1 MYNSDAFRKACA
13 DFLRKDLNVPAIPPL
28 TISSIMDETEEAR
41 PSDEQWVWVTGY
53 KGTDRYMKCRDYQ
66 FELAKQFDMSE
77 DADIQT
83 CRSGF
88 HLCLKLKDVFNYYE
102 IDKGNRFFE
111 VRALVRKDDADEYGK
126 VRNYRCVNK
135 LAAKSIEFVR
145 ELSVDEILAG
155 DDCNVEGWSVEDK
168 LLVLEKGMNYARN
181 ARNKGELLC
190 MGYSERMVNHFI
202 EQGWTEL
209 ALTLG
214 SQEGLSMDTKIRI
227 LFSSNDD

>member
-13 DFLRKDLNVPAIPPL
+13 DFLRKDLNVPAVPPL

-53 KGTDRYMKCRDYQ
+53 KGTDRDMKCRDYQ
-66 FELAKQFDMSE
+66 FELGKQFDMSK

-88 HLCLKLKDVFNYYE
+88 HLCLKLKDVFDYYD
-102 IDKGNRFFE
+102 IGNGNRFFE
-111 VRALVRKDDADEYGK
+111 VRALVRKDDAYKYGTMW
-126 VRNYRCVNK
+126 NYQRVDK
-135 LAAKSIEFVR
+135 LAAKSIEFIR
-145 ELSVDEILAG
+145 ELSVDEILNG
-155 DDCNVEGWSVEDK
+155 TNWDVEDWTTADK
-168 LLVLEKGMNYARN
+168 LLALEKGMNYARN

-202 EQGWTEL
+202 ERGWTEL

-214 SQEGLSMDTKIRI
+214 SQEGLSMDTKIQI
-227 LFSSNDD
+227 LFNDA